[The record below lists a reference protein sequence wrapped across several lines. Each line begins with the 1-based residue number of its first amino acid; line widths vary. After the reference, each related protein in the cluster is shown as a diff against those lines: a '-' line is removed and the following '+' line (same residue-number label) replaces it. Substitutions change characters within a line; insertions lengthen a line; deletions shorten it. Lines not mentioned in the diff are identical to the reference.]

1 MIFPAN
7 HKQVGNPT
15 NAHPSTRDL
24 RSLTLSNGQFWIG
37 CLALRPEG
45 LNNESGLQ
53 GDIIMVVG
61 DDYLIKLL
69 PGDRSPRS
77 GSCLSSVAVKPNILH
92 SSRKVNIVYAFSL
105 ACGYGARDTFG
116 TLAPLNF
123 SRSLCNGEGRGFEI
137 AQVSLDMAESQ
148 NGQRVMGAHK
158 GVQIA
163 QTISATRCAVSVVI
177 AAFITI
183 EPHHAFKTTTSVFD
197 VYALAGELAM
207 GLAKGLHNKSVD
219 QKPETGLMHD
229 ERQSL
234 FR

>member
-1 MIFPAN
+1 MNPRRFPEAD
-7 HKQVGNPT
+7 HS
-15 NAHPSTRDL
+15 H
-24 RSLTLSNGQFWIG
+24 G
-37 CLALRPEG
+37 CVTDG
-45 LNNESGLQ
+45 L
-53 GDIIMVVG
+53 ITVP
-61 DDYLIKLL
+61 DDHQL
-69 PGDRSPRS
+69 
-77 GSCLSSVAVKPNILH
+77 
-92 SSRKVNIVYAFSL
+92 
-105 ACGYGARDTFG
+105 
-116 TLAPLNF
+116 
-123 SRSLCNGEGRGFEI
+123 NGEVEI
-137 AQVSLDMAESQ
+137 LIFITTNTTIDTQKESTPPPEEVSPFCEQLISARYGIDSNVRRCLTPSAVLQRPSIWYHDMLSTKLESLKRKRKVSLDMAESQ

-183 EPHHAFKTTTSVFD
+183 EPHDAFKTTTSIFD
-197 VYALAGELAM
+197 VYALDGELGM